1 MLKVYI
7 CPICGSYRFVTSY
20 NYTLLQMRLPICRS
34 ADIEYK
40 NYIELSSDERQAITK
55 KYAGEH
61 YE

>member
-1 MLKVYI
+1 MPYLRLLPFCDELQLY
-7 CPICGSYRFVTSY
+7 
-20 NYTLLQMRLPICRS
+20 LLQMRLQYVAP

>member
-1 MLKVYI
+1 MSL
-7 CPICGSYRFVTSY
+7 
-20 NYTLLQMRLPICRS
+20 